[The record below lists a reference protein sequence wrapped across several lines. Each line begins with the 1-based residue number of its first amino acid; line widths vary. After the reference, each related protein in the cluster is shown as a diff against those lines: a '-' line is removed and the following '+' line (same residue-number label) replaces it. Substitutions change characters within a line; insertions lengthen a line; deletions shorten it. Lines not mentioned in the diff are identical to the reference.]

1 MLSLDGKRILLYGV
15 DAPVRG
21 QPCYAGTK
29 TWDCATASAKTLLNL
44 VGDQEITCEQRRID
58 QFGRVFAIC
67 KAGEV
72 DINRALVEAGMAVA
86 LPKET
91 TDYVAAEAAGQ
102 GQRHRR
108 VAGSLHGARRL
119 SRNAGRPPARAVSAD
134 SMTFRLFGSE
144 LASRDYFPLLRW
156 MIFTGVTLFGFAI
169 AWRYSL
175 FQLMTAQDRSGISV
189 FICILYVAISGHC
202 LACVVAV
209 SREINTAH
217 RVRDRVMN
225 GVNAYRTEGR
235 RVVTDDGATLPA
247 GRITDYIRNLVVKA
261 EKQGR
266 ERRLDQTLLL
276 RGLADKLR
284 SPMQFGAFAGD
295 ALLKLGLLGTI
306 VGFILML
313 LPLATLENF
322 DAASMKS
329 SMKVMSGGMA
339 VAMYTTLA
347 GLVGSVLVKAQYY
360 ILDNASAYLFDVT
373 TDLTEVFVVSTLE
386 REAHGGV

>member
-1 MLSLDGKRILLYGV
+1 
-15 DAPVRG
+15 
-21 QPCYAGTK
+21 
-29 TWDCATASAKTLLNL
+29 
-44 VGDQEITCEQRRID
+44 
-58 QFGRVFAIC
+58 
-67 KAGEV
+67 
-72 DINRALVEAGMAVA
+72 
-86 LPKET
+86 
-91 TDYVAAEAAGQ
+91 
-102 GQRHRR
+102 
-108 VAGSLHGARRL
+108 
-119 SRNAGRPPARAVSAD
+119 
-134 SMTFRLFGSE
+134 MTIRLFGSE

-169 AWRYSL
+169 AWRYGL
-175 FQLMTAQDRSGISV
+175 FQLMMAQDRSGISV

-202 LACVVAV
+202 LACVLAV

-225 GVNAYRTEGR
+225 GVSAYRTEGR
-235 RVVTDDGATLPA
+235 RVVTDDGAVLPA

-313 LPLATLENF
+313 LPLATLDNF

-347 GLVGSVLVKAQYY
+347 GLVGSILVKAQYY

-386 REAHGGV
+386 REAHGRV

>member
-1 MLSLDGKRILLYGV
+1 MSTD
-15 DAPVRG
+15 
-21 QPCYAGTK
+21 T
-29 TWDCATASAKTLLNL
+29 TTL
-44 VGDQEITCEQRRID
+44 R
-58 QFGRVFAIC
+58 
-67 KAGEV
+67 
-72 DINRALVEAGMAVA
+72 
-86 LPKET
+86 LP
-91 TDYVAAEAAGQ
+91 
-102 GQRHRR
+102 
-108 VAGSLHGARRL
+108 GSK
-119 SRNAGRPPARAVSAD
+119 
-134 SMTFRLFGSE
+134 

-169 AWRYSL
+169 AWRYGL
-175 FQLMTAQDRSGISV
+175 FQLMMAQDRSGISV

-217 RVRDRVMN
+217 RVRDRVIN
-225 GVNAYRTEGR
+225 GVNSYRTEGR
-235 RVVTDDGATLPA
+235 RVVTDDGAALPA

-261 EKQGR
+261 EKQGH

-306 VGFILML
+306 D
-313 LPLATLENF
+313 NF

-347 GLVGSVLVKAQYY
+347 GLVGSILVKAQYY

>member
-1 MLSLDGKRILLYGV
+1 
-15 DAPVRG
+15 
-21 QPCYAGTK
+21 
-29 TWDCATASAKTLLNL
+29 
-44 VGDQEITCEQRRID
+44 
-58 QFGRVFAIC
+58 
-67 KAGEV
+67 
-72 DINRALVEAGMAVA
+72 
-86 LPKET
+86 
-91 TDYVAAEAAGQ
+91 
-102 GQRHRR
+102 
-108 VAGSLHGARRL
+108 
-119 SRNAGRPPARAVSAD
+119 
-134 SMTFRLFGSE
+134 MTFRLLGSQ

-175 FQLMTAQDRSGISV
+175 FELMTAQDRSGISM
-189 FICILYVAISGHC
+189 FICILYIAISGHC
-202 LACVVAV
+202 LTCIVAI

-217 RVRDRVMN
+217 RVRDRIIN
-225 GVNAYRTEGR
+225 EVNAYRTEGR
-235 RVVTDDGATLPA
+235 RVVTDDGAALPA

-266 ERRLDQTLLL
+266 QRRLDQTLLL

-313 LPLATLENF
+313 FPLASLENF

-347 GLVGSVLVKAQYY
+347 GLVGSILVKAQYY

-386 REAHGGV
+386 REAHGRV

>member
-1 MLSLDGKRILLYGV
+1 MTLRLL
-15 DAPVRG
+15 
-21 QPCYAGTK
+21 
-29 TWDCATASAKTLLNL
+29 
-44 VGDQEITCEQRRID
+44 
-58 QFGRVFAIC
+58 
-67 KAGEV
+67 
-72 DINRALVEAGMAVA
+72 
-86 LPKET
+86 
-91 TDYVAAEAAGQ
+91 
-102 GQRHRR
+102 
-108 VAGSLHGARRL
+108 
-119 SRNAGRPPARAVSAD
+119 
-134 SMTFRLFGSE
+134 GSE

-169 AWRYSL
+169 GWRYGL
-175 FQLMTAQDRSGISV
+175 FQLMMEQDRSGISV

-202 LACVVAV
+202 FACILAV
-209 SREINTAH
+209 SCEINTAH

-225 GVNAYRTEGR
+225 GVSAYRTEGR
-235 RVVTDDGATLPA
+235 RVVTDDGAALPV
-247 GRITDYIRNLVVKA
+247 GRVTDHIRNLVVKA

-284 SPMQFGAFAGD
+284 SSMQFGAFAGD

-313 LPLATLENF
+313 LPLATLDNF

-347 GLVGSVLVKAQYY
+347 GLVGSILVKAQYY

-386 REAHGGV
+386 RESHGRI

>member
-1 MLSLDGKRILLYGV
+1 MSTFQLSSFAMPMK
-15 DAPVRG
+15 AP
-21 QPCYAGTK
+21 
-29 TWDCATASAKTLLNL
+29 
-44 VGDQEITCEQRRID
+44 
-58 QFGRVFAIC
+58 
-67 KAGEV
+67 
-72 DINRALVEAGMAVA
+72 
-86 LPKET
+86 
-91 TDYVAAEAAGQ
+91 AEP
-102 GQRHRR
+102 
-108 VAGSLHGARRL
+108 VPL
-119 SRNAGRPPARAVSAD
+119 
-134 SMTFRLFGSE
+134 RLFGSE
-144 LASRDYFPLLRW
+144 LAARDYFPLLRW

-169 AWRYSL
+169 AWRYRL
-175 FQLMTAQDRSGISV
+175 FQLMTAQDQSGISL
-189 FICILYVAISGHC
+189 FICLLYVAISGHC
-202 LACVVAV
+202 LASIIAV

-225 GVNAYRTEGR
+225 GVTAYRAEGR
-235 RVVTDDGATLPA
+235 RVVIDNGVPLPA

-347 GLVGSVLVKAQYY
+347 GLIGSILVKAQYY

-386 REAHGGV
+386 QEAHGGV

>member
-1 MLSLDGKRILLYGV
+1 M
-15 DAPVRG
+15 
-21 QPCYAGTK
+21 
-29 TWDCATASAKTLLNL
+29 TL
-44 VGDQEITCEQRRID
+44 
-58 QFGRVFAIC
+58 
-67 KAGEV
+67 
-72 DINRALVEAGMAVA
+72 
-86 LPKET
+86 
-91 TDYVAAEAAGQ
+91 
-102 GQRHRR
+102 
-108 VAGSLHGARRL
+108 
-119 SRNAGRPPARAVSAD
+119 
-134 SMTFRLFGSE
+134 RLFGSE

-169 AWRYSL
+169 AWRYGL
-175 FQLMTAQDRSGISV
+175 FQLMTAQDRSGISL

-202 LACVVAV
+202 LACLIAV

-217 RVRDRVMN
+217 RVRDRVIN
-225 GVNAYRTEGR
+225 GVDAYRTTEGKG
-235 RVVTDDGATLPA
+235 VVTNDGVALPA

-284 SPMQFGAFAGD
+284 SPMQFGSFAGD

-313 LPLATLENF
+313 LPLATLDNF

-347 GLVGSVLVKAQYY
+347 GLVGSMLVKAQYY

-386 REAHGGV
+386 REAHGRV